1 MFTLQEFGELRCL
14 WLIFT
19 QDIKSCYHYI
29 EKDGKRCMTNIDPK
43 RTRQCRKR
51 AIAVENALKCLIAKY
66 PSAILAAFVCPTVS
80 VLHYEALTRHDRA

>member
-29 EKDGKRCMTNIDPK
+29 EKYGKRCMTKIDPK
-43 RTRQCRKR
+43 RMRQYRKR
-51 AIAVENALKCLIAKY
+51 AIEN
-66 PSAILAAFVCPTVS
+66 VS
-80 VLHYEALTRHDRA
+80 LLHYEALTRHDRA